1 MSTNDPVR
9 YHDAWRALCSAKG
22 IIVPGGFG
30 VRGTEGMISAV
41 KWAREQKVPFL
52 GICLGFQVAVIE
64 WARNV
69 CGLEGEPSCFSHSV
83 YSRTDLTDMIR
94 STLVRA

>member
-1 MSTNDPVR
+1 METDDPVR
-9 YHDAWRALCSAKG
+9 YHGAWSALCSAKG

-30 VRGTEGMISAV
+30 VRGTEGMITAV

-52 GICLGFQVAVIE
+52 GICLGFQVAVVE

-69 CGLEGEPSCFSHSV
+69 CGLGGELFGDGFRC
-83 YSRTDLTDMIR
+83 
-94 STLVRA
+94 